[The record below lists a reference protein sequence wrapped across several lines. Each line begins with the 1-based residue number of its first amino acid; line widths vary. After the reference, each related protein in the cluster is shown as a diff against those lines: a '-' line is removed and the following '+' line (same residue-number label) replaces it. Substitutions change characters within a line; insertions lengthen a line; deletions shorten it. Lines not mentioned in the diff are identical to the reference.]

1 MSKYNIKMTTVTPT
15 NMPNNKPIELD
26 LYRFVVAGN
35 LRTMLYRAV
44 NLEKDFTRI
53 KHLNVKIEE

>member
-15 NMPNNKPIELD
+15 NMPNNKSIELD
-26 LYRFVVAGN
+26 LYRFVIADN

-44 NLEKDFTRI
+44 NLQKDFTRI
-53 KHLNVKIEE
+53 KHLNVEIEE